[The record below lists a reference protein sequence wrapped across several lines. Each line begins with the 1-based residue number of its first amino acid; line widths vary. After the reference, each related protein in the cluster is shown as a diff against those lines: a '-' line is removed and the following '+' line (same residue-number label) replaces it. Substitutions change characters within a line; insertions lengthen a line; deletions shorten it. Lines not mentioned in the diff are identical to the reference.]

1 MSIILEAL
9 KKASVNRN
17 AHTISATA
25 IIRQEENAGMR
36 KTETLDGNSFS
47 MSRTMLMAVCTIAIV
62 GIVAFLT
69 SNVER
74 ETTVPKQN
82 VKPIAEGYAPPVQ
95 VPAATAPKQEMT
107 SINSFI
113 ARLSNPHLTLN
124 GIVYGIGKPA
134 AIIENKILEEGNSI
148 KGAKVIKIHS
158 DRVEMVDEVTGQN
171 FVLKVD

>member
-17 AHTISATA
+17 AQTVA
-25 IIRQEENAGMR
+25 R
-36 KTETLDGNSFS
+36 KIETPDGNGFS
-47 MSRTMLMAVCTIAIV
+47 MSRTMLMAVGTIIAV

-69 SNVER
+69 SNVGR
-74 ETTVPKQN
+74 EARLPQQN
-82 VKPIAEGYAPPVQ
+82 VELIAEGYAPPVP
-95 VPAATAPKQEMT
+95 VPPPGQTPAPPTPKQET
-107 SINSFI
+107 TPFNSFI
-113 ARLSNPHLTLN
+113 TRLSNPHLTLS

-134 AIIENKILEEGNSI
+134 AIIENKILEEGASI

-158 DRVEMVDEVTGQN
+158 NRVEMLDEVTGRN